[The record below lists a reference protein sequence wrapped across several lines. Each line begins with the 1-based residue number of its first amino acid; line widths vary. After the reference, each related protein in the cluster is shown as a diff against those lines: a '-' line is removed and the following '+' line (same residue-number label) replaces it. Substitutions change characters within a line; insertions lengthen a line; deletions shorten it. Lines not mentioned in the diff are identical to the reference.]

1 MSILERLDRL
11 PHEDAARCAAAVLSR
26 WDAIDRWAYS
36 PSWYP
41 VLKDE
46 VVAAGGTIEEVVVE
60 RPDDPADLA

>member
-1 MSILERLDRL
+1 MSILERLD
-11 PHEDAARCAAAVLSR
+11 
-26 WDAIDRWAYS
+26 

-46 VVAAGGTIEEVVVE
+46 VVAAGGTIEEVTVE